1 MSWGNVIAGGAAI
14 LGGAL
19 SKKGGDKQAK
29 AAQQASQQAADAAAQ
44 ELAFQREARDDARAQ
59 LTPYSREGAV
69 ARRMYNAAMGVDT
82 MTGGVGG
89 DTLAAARADY
99 DRNFEASPFMGDARY
114 GAEQALNALRSTNA
128 AMGRGSAI
136 NSGKALRAA
145 SDIEQGYRA
154 GATQNY
160 LNSLSGI
167 VDTGMQADSGIA
179 SGGQVFA
186 DRSGNAIRQ
195 AAALQGQYGM
205 MGAQAEAQGFAD
217 AAGFI
222 GYGLGNYQRPRA
234 SSSGGVKPIK
244 PFSYKTP
251 TYSGK
256 INSAARPLPALR
268 GGG

>member
-1 MSWGNVIAGGAAI
+1 MSWGIVATIGSSLIGAGASIASGN
-14 LGGAL
+14 
-19 SKKGGDKQAK
+19 KQAK
-29 AAQQASQQAADAAAQ
+29 ASRQASQQAADAAAQ

-59 LTPYSREGAV
+59 LTPYSREGSA

-82 MTGGVGG
+82 MSGGAGG

-99 DRNFEASPFMGDARY
+99 DRNYEASPFVGDARY

-186 DRSGNAIRQ
+186 DRSGNAIRN

-205 MGAQAEAQGFAD
+205 MGAQAQAQGFAD

-234 SSSGGVKPIK
+234 SSLGGVTPIK
-244 PFSYKTP
+244 PFSYRTP
-251 TYSGK
+251 TYTGK
-256 INSAARPLPALR
+256 INSAARSLPALR

>member
-29 AAQQASQQAADAAAQ
+29 AAQQASQQASDAAAQ
-44 ELAFQREARDDARAQ
+44 ELAFQQQARDETRTQ
-59 LTPYSREGAV
+59 LTPYSREGAA

-82 MTGGVGG
+82 ISGGAGG

-99 DRNFEASPFMGDARY
+99 DRNFEASPFVGDARY

-128 AMGRGSAI
+128 AMGRGSGI

-145 SDIEQGYRA
+145 TDIEQGYRA
-154 GATQNY
+154 SATQNY

-205 MGAQAEAQGFAD
+205 MGAQAGANAASDIAGFAGD
-217 AAGFI
+217 FI
-222 GYGLGNYQRPRA
+222 GSYQSPRA
-234 SSSGGVKPIK
+234 KPLGAVTPVKAFP
-244 PFSYKTP
+244 YKTP
-251 TYSGK
+251 GYAGK
-256 INSAARPLPALR
+256 VSSAARSLPALR